1 MKKFVSVVV
10 VVLVLV
16 GSGCFY
22 LFHGYSAGKRWVW
35 VQYKLGRASSAS
47 GVMVGKDGRF
57 IPQAARMTVM
67 TTGVK
72 RTRETNWTV

>member
-1 MKKFVSVVV
+1 MKKFVSIVV

-16 GSGCFY
+16 GAGWFY

-47 GVMVGKDGRF
+47 GVMVGKDGSLY
-57 IPQAARMTVM
+57 
-67 TTGVK
+67 TTGSQDD
-72 RTRETNWTV
+72 RDD